1 MNLGAS
7 EKNEEIANK
16 YKREVNVSLEMTS
29 FWKLKTFSEYVSEE
43 EAAHKYDVDYVF
55 SSPMRRCLATT
66 YSLFKNHPSKPKIIV
81 LPFLR
86 EEFQS
91 SCDVGCK
98 ILESKALFPTFDF
111 SFLD

>member
-43 EAAHKYDVDYVF
+43 ENNLLKYGDIIWLHSETNAF
-55 SSPMRRCLATT
+55 I
-66 YSLFKNHPSKPKIIV
+66 KNMEI
-81 LPFLR
+81 
-86 EEFQS
+86 
-91 SCDVGCK
+91 
-98 ILESKALFPTFDF
+98 
-111 SFLD
+111 